1 MSEKATA
8 KLVKFR
14 EYIDWY
20 SGLSVEEA
28 DGILE
33 KLAALTKN
41 RRVGGRVDPFYECA
55 YHMFTVTGGYSNYPP
70 SNTKEAK
77 WPGCREK
84 VVQRLR
90 KFQMFAEE
98 FEQPVRV
105 AEWVPGEYAFL
116 YFGNPTS
123 GIIVLSPETYLEY
136 VPDKDYSNMTA
147 QEVRQFLGTAGQA
160 KEQSLLPAGAEASL
174 TKTGVTDVLNAQIE
188 AIEMLQKE
196 MDDVKGAKT
205 GELAR
210 IQAEI
215 ERLKQDLDERKAT
228 LMASLKEKMAEM
240 EQMKENLENQ
250 IFLLDSQ
257 IYAICCYAGEVVK
270 FARIR
275 SGKNASSEDPI
286 VIHQKLRFLD
296 EELGLLASLYNIQWN
311 DVGMFEDFLKHSPL
325 ALDTFAPNK
334 RCVVLVRLSRSAKQF
349 GRNADNPYSNM
360 LEDYEYY
367 HGKTV
372 GIIIRNGENVY
383 LGWTDEDRVHIED
396 DLISTPVVTN
406 VEPAKAPEF
415 HFESERK
422 QYEKEQKAMR
432 KKLMDGIVSR
442 SFVYNILQGVV
453 DNTPM
458 LPLPEG
464 VRLNKQS
471 KYVVY
476 SIADKWLTDDRYGNF
491 TDLIKQC
498 NENATK
504 GDMVLTVQHLVP
516 ERDRSWDN
524 RYWSNDRPWDNSRGR
539 GEANRTHDAS
549 VDDCTIYPI
558 NLVEFDRPVEMAR
571 YKWKGVTGEWHEFT
585 DQLSE
590 VKEDEDHVIIETYT
604 YRKRHVFVSVQKTE
618 SRNWEGYKGDVR
630 ANFELYENEYINLT
644 YMNSTW
650 LEWVITNKK
659 LGGWTIGGKKVD
671 YAYAIRYLK
680 TAMDHI
686 RKREE
691 EEKALIDAV
700 DPGVCVDSQWPLKL
714 TQWKLANH
722 VRNITPYQ
730 AKRFVRDINAGEMTS
745 NGEATM

>member
-20 SGLSVEEA
+20 SGLSVEDA

-84 VVQRLR
+84 VTQRLE
-90 KFQMFAEE
+90 KFRMFAEE

-123 GIIVLSPETYLEY
+123 GIVVLSPEVYLEY
-136 VPDKDYSNMTA
+136 VQDKDYSSMTA
-147 QEVRQFLGTAGQA
+147 QEVRRLLGAAGQA
-160 KEQSLLPAGAEASL
+160 QEQSLLPVNAESSL
-174 TKTGVTDVLNAQIE
+174 TKAGVTDALNAQIQD
-188 AIEMLQKE
+188 IEKLQKE

-210 IQAEI
+210 IQTEI
-215 ERLKQDLDERKAT
+215 ERLKRDLDERKVT

-250 IFLLDSQ
+250 IYLLDSQ
-257 IYAICCYAGEVVK
+257 IYAICCYAGEVVR

-275 SGKNASSEDPI
+275 SGKNASPEEPI

-334 RCVVLVRLSRSAKQF
+334 RCVVLVRLSRSAKQL
-349 GRNADNPYSNM
+349 GRNTDNPYSNM

-372 GIIIRNGENVY
+372 GIVIRNGENLY
-383 LGWTDEDRVHIED
+383 LGWTDEERVHIED

-406 VEPAKAPEF
+406 VEPAKAPVF

-422 QYEKEQKAMR
+422 QYEKEQKELR
-432 KKLMDGIVSR
+432 KKLMDGMVSR

-458 LPLPEG
+458 LPLPAG

-504 GDMVLTVQHLVP
+504 GDMVLVVQHLVP
-516 ERDRSWDN
+516 EHENFSGG
-524 RYWSNDRPWDNSRGR
+524 RYWGADRPWDNSRGR

-571 YKWKGVTGEWHEFT
+571 YKWKGVSGEWHEYT
-585 DQLSE
+585 DQLDR
-590 VKEDEDHVIIETYT
+590 VQEDEDHVILETYT
-604 YRKRHVFVSVQKTE
+604 YRKRHVFVSVEKTE

-630 ANFELYENEYINLT
+630 ANFELYKDEYINLT
-644 YMNSTW
+644 YMNSVW

-680 TAMDHI
+680 TAMDYI

-691 EEKALIDAV
+691 EEKALIDEV
-700 DPGVCVDSQWPLKL
+700 DPNVCTDTQWPLRL

-745 NGEATM
+745 DGEEKM